1 MPYVAVGPTQD
12 MWNELEKKL
21 IDAQAKIRELDKRV
35 AALEALSRQP
45 APNAPLAVED
55 NPIAPKAKK

>member
-1 MPYVAVGPTQD
+1 